1 MAKIDLKE
9 KLMFALLISIALKTD
24 ALVVSVIFLV
34 IVPLLEYIKP
44 ES

>member
-24 ALVVSVIFLV
+24 ALVVSIIILGQQQR
-34 IVPLLEYIKP
+34 LLKICN
-44 ES
+44 